1 MTTLD
6 IGAVYTATLHGLA
19 GDWDLHG
26 TATLW
31 AVRHHDG
38 QDHVTLQL
46 SDSPRPHR
54 MAHTAYAHGRVSV
67 LTDGRRQLVS
77 PLTPMPGLTAITLG
91 WTVQHRR
98 DPAAASHHAEQA
110 AIQLADY
117 SAVGED
123 GGPLGVSALTHLAQA
138 VADAREA
145 ERRRDDLVRRLRAG
159 GVPRSVV
166 ASTAGLVPTR
176 ITQLCRPAARERM
189 DA

>member
-1 MTTLD
+1 MQKLD
-6 IGAVYTATLHGLA
+6 IGAVYSATLHGLA

-26 TATLW
+26 TATVW
-31 AVRHHDG
+31 AVRHNDG
-38 QDHVTLQL
+38 QDHVTLQI
-46 SDSPRPHR
+46 SDSPSPHR
-54 MAHTAYAHGRVSV
+54 TARTVYAHGQVSV
-67 LTDGRRQLVS
+67 LTDGRRQMVS
-77 PLTPMPGLTAITLG
+77 PLTPQPGPTAITLG

-98 DPAAASHHAEQA
+98 HPAAAGHHAEQA
-110 AIQLADY
+110 AIQLADC

-159 GVPRSVV
+159 GVPRGVV
-166 ASTAGLVPTR
+166 AATAGLDPTR